1 MLSFVVVRLE
11 LVLAQLVCCFIYSV
25 CNAVCVQATQA
36 GVDFRILM
44 IAFLLIASFCV
55 LFLDWYDG

>member
-1 MLSFVVVRLE
+1 MEKAS
-11 LVLAQLVCCFIYSV
+11 QS
-25 CNAVCVQATQA
+25 

-44 IAFLLIASFCV
+44 IAFLLIASACI